1 MPTYDAT
8 INRIKA
14 DPLIPVEHSRE
25 IFKEVSEQSAAL
37 RMMRR
42 LPDMGAKQLK
52 LSVLNSLPYAYFVNG
67 DTGLKQTTEQE
78 WANVFITAEEIA
90 VIVPIADSI
99 IADAEFDLWAQVR
112 PEVAAAFGKVID
124 RAIVHGTN
132 KPSSWPTAII
142 PGATAVSHVL
152 AQSSDGYADIL
163 GTGGVVALIEE
174 DGYMVNGYIGTL
186 PSRAVLRSI
195 RDDNGQPLFRNG
207 MTASEPYQLDGQ
219 RIVFPANGGV
229 DPSEAYLI
237 AGDWSKAVYS
247 IRQDMT
253 VEVFKE
259 GVISDADGKVI
270 YNLMQQD
277 MTAMRFVMRLGW
289 ALPIPASMLTSGSRY
304 PFAVYAPAS
313 SSGLTNI
320 GAAAY
325 SVTAPVKAAA
335 AQTTHPAG
343 TGYTAAIEWSPEPT
357 GGNFDA
363 ATAFKATVTLT
374 AETGFVFP
382 TDFGI
387 TDVTGIPDTAT
398 AKTVTRTAPGTV
410 VIEVTYPATAA

>member
-1 MPTYDAT
+1 MAYDKT
-8 INRIKA
+8 ISRIQA

-25 IFKEVSEQSAAL
+25 IFKEVTEQSSFL
-37 RMMRR
+37 RMARR
-42 LPDMGAKQLK
+42 LPDMSAKQLK
-52 LSVLNSLPYAYFVNG
+52 LPVLNSLPYAYFVNG
-67 DTGLKQTTEQE
+67 DTGLKQTTDQE

-90 VIVPIADSI
+90 VIVPIADAI

-112 PEVAAAFGKVID
+112 PEVAAAFGRVID
-124 RAIVHGTN
+124 KAIYHNVN
-132 KPSSWPTAII
+132 KPSSWPTGII
-142 PGATAVSHVL
+142 AGATAASHVITNT
-152 AQSSDGYADIL
+152 SDEFSDLL
-163 GTGGVVALIEE
+163 GPGGVIALVEE
-174 DGYMVNGYIGTL
+174 DGYMVNGYVGSL
-186 PSRAVLRSI
+186 QSRALLRNI
-195 RDDNGQPLFRNG
+195 RDSDGRPLFRSG
-207 MTASEPYQLDGQ
+207 MTSSDPYQLDGVP
-219 RIVFPANGGV
+219 ITFPLNGGL
-229 DPSEAYLI
+229 DPTEAYLI

-247 IRQDMT
+247 IRQDLT
-253 VEVFKE
+253 VSVFNQ
-259 GVISDADGKVI
+259 GVISDANGVVVR
-270 YNLMQQD
+270 NLMQQD
-277 MTAMRFVMRLGW
+277 MTALRFVMRLGW
-289 ALPIPASMLTSGSRY
+289 AMPIPVSPLASSRY

-313 SSGLTNI
+313 SGSLTNI

-382 TDFGI
+382 ADFSLA
-387 TDVTGIPDTAT
+387 DVTGIPGTAT

-410 VIEVTYPATAA
+410 IIEVTYPATAA